1 MHVGFIPGTNISL
14 PHMMTHMAD
23 MIQSR
28 IEMDSVLPKM
38 MHPLQIISARL
49 GPALMYPARLVSYYN
64 DEVTK
69 SHEQIPPHFFIHLP
83 RFSKEDCLHV
93 ELQRAYQED
102 LTVYISGITIAE
114 IYRVIT
120 ATKMDMVHATV
131 VKRIRSWQNTL
142 FFVHSLHDVKI
153 ILTPASH
160 QAVRHG
166 TNEIP
171 TIDQTNNLVLV
182 APTNAKIQISSL
194 ESICSDAP
202 SQADGMTIFHP
213 ADQDA
218 NYMNHDLIHDA
229 LCFCHQGGHHSSHLQ
244 SQANLKALLW
254 FPHMVKR
261 MTAFYDACS
270 HCIPRAIAQHAIGN
284 SIRAAQRFYELIMDH
299 KVLPQTMI
307 ALTGYNG
314 VLSICCNACRLVRFL
329 PVRTVNAADAA
340 MKFYTGWIAIFGCP
354 AIVRSDNGSAFISKM
369 MEAFRKMMGVKNW
382 DFSCPSNPTHHALI
396 ETRHRDL
403 EQVLNVAMDK
413 GDLSAQ
419 TLEFYCS
426 VSSQRHN
433 QYIHDSS
440 GYTPHHLTFGE
451 TPRNQHNYMMVPTQ
465 QEITNLDLAPMDHAF
480 LQLLK
485 NSIRDTI
492 VYIHYKND
500 ERLHKEKA
508 HRLTAEYNQRRT
520 AFEHRVNDIVSYE
533 GEVATVIELLQPTVT
548 GPTKALIRLTNHE
561 GSNDKK
567 VLYSDL
573 LPVGIQYPELMIDI
587 PECVIADNKF
597 CFFYEPEL
605 NKGKT
610 LNIFAGLIVLANA
623 KTQTCKIHR
632 YQQTTRPKNK
642 FQPLW
647 TQSDGQIFA
656 RGKQQKHQ
664 IPVHAT
670 VSYQDIIVTTMLEN
684 DRISESVL
692 RSLGNQGAVTM
703 HPIIRDN
710 NSSSGNVDDEPHDDD
725 HQFWMTRLT
734 NRADQLGVTPDTL
747 VESLYRIPDTYL
759 ANILASPS
767 SSSGDTPASCDSIAR
782 DHAYEALRIEGRYD
796 HWSTLESPVIGW
808 APHPSVQEITL
819 GSGHTYDQPTTPESL
834 RQWLRPMPTK
844 ARPP

>member
-1 MHVGFIPGTNISL
+1 
-14 PHMMTHMAD
+14 
-23 MIQSR
+23 
-28 IEMDSVLPKM
+28 
-38 MHPLQIISARL
+38 
-49 GPALMYPARLVSYYN
+49 
-64 DEVTK
+64 
-69 SHEQIPPHFFIHLP
+69 
-83 RFSKEDCLHV
+83 
-93 ELQRAYQED
+93 
-102 LTVYISGITIAE
+102 
-114 IYRVIT
+114 
-120 ATKMDMVHATV
+120 
-131 VKRIRSWQNTL
+131 
-142 FFVHSLHDVKI
+142 
-153 ILTPASH
+153 
-160 QAVRHG
+160 
-166 TNEIP
+166 
-171 TIDQTNNLVLV
+171 
-182 APTNAKIQISSL
+182 
-194 ESICSDAP
+194 
-202 SQADGMTIFHP
+202 
-213 ADQDA
+213 
-218 NYMNHDLIHDA
+218 
-229 LCFCHQGGHHSSHLQ
+229 
-244 SQANLKALLW
+244 
-254 FPHMVKR
+254 
-261 MTAFYDACS
+261 
-270 HCIPRAIAQHAIGN
+270 
-284 SIRAAQRFYELIMDH
+284 
-299 KVLPQTMI
+299 MI

-465 QEITNLDLAPMDHAF
+465 QEITNLALAPMDHAF

-587 PECVIADNKF
+587 PECEIADNKF

-605 NKGKT
+605 TKGQT
-610 LNIFAGLIVLANA
+610 LNIFAGFIVSANE
-623 KTQTCKIHR
+623 KTMMCKIHR
-632 YQQTTRPKNK
+632 YEQCTRPKNK
-642 FQPLW
+642 FKPLW
-647 TQSDGQIFA
+647 TQPDGQIFA

-670 VSYQDIIVTTMLEN
+670 VSYQNIIVTTMLDN
-684 DRISESVL
+684 DRIPESVL

-710 NSSSGNVDDEPHDDD
+710 NSSSGDFGDKPQDGWMDNPNLLDGNYSASRAALRDLAGESDESDEEFDESGA
-725 HQFWMTRLT
+725 HQSWMTRLT
-734 NRADQLGVTPDTL
+734 NRADQLRVTPDTL
-747 VESLYRIPDTYL
+747 VESLYRIPDTYF
-759 ANILASPS
+759 AEILTSLDHDRRRSEMVQNDIRAEQSQLMATQVIRPS
-767 SSSGDTPASCDSIAR
+767 QQSWATWEAEAYATVRAVVPHRVNRSI
-782 DHAYEALRIEGRYD
+782 
-796 HWSTLESPVIGW
+796 LESPVIGW

-819 GSGHTYDQPTTPESL
+819 GSGHTYALPTTPESL
-834 RQWLRPMPTK
+834 RQWLRPMPTR
-844 ARPP
+844 ALPP